1 MKDKKTKTTLN
12 GFIGIVN
19 QSKRKPNKLSFSQGT
34 ELYNNLLQKLSDDI
48 DVFMY
53 TIYNEGNSLVW
64 KLSRVRFI
72 KNDSK
77 NL

>member
-19 QSKRKPNKLSFSQGT
+19 QSKRNPNKLSFSQGT

>member
-12 GFIGIVN
+12 GVIGIVN
-19 QSKRKPNKLSFSQGT
+19 QSKRNPNKLSFSQGT

-53 TIYNEGNSLVW
+53 TIYNEGNSLV
-64 KLSRVRFI
+64 
-72 KNDSK
+72 
-77 NL
+77 